1 MKQIHIVGCGQ
12 VGSIVSKFL
21 IKKGYSIKVYSP
33 INNHDCQNP
42 WGWVRRITLNQD
54 ERISKSIGK
63 KLITMNKKYIKKGPM
78 IISTSSGERK
88 KHWDSWMKIRPQSDA
103 KLLNRDVRSFFSQ
116 RQSSNLK
123 LFLTK
128 MKTCTE
134 NMMNFLYENKENMN
148 NHVYLVF
155 NQEIMNMNNTNLELE
170 ENVEYLLKEMEE
182 NRIQM
187 IHKNRKIAMLEY
199 MLEVA
204 QKK

>member
-1 MKQIHIVGCGQ
+1 
-12 VGSIVSKFL
+12 
-21 IKKGYSIKVYSP
+21 
-33 INNHDCQNP
+33 
-42 WGWVRRITLNQD
+42 
-54 ERISKSIGK
+54 
-63 KLITMNKKYIKKGPM
+63 MNSTNSGTF
-78 IISTSSGERK
+78 IIMPG
-88 KHWDSWMKIRPQSDA
+88 DIRSFFGRSRP
-103 KLLNRDVRSFFSQ
+103 RHVRSFFSQ

-123 LFLTK
+123 LFSTK
-128 MKTCTE
+128 MKTCTG

-170 ENVEYLLKEMEE
+170 ENMEYLLKEMEQ

-204 QKK
+204 QNK

>member
-1 MKQIHIVGCGQ
+1 MNSTNSGT
-12 VGSIVSKFL
+12 F
-21 IKKGYSIKVYSP
+21 
-33 INNHDCQNP
+33 
-42 WGWVRRITLNQD
+42 
-54 ERISKSIGK
+54 
-63 KLITMNKKYIKKGPM
+63 ITMPV
-78 IISTSSGERK
+78 
-88 KHWDSWMKIRPQSDA
+88 DIRSFFGRSRP
-103 KLLNRDVRSFFSQ
+103 RHVRSFFSQ

-128 MKTCTE
+128 MKTCTG
-134 NMMNFLYENKENMN
+134 NMMNFLFENKENMN